1 MGYTT
6 LDFIFDNKSG
16 SAYDLYLMQIG
27 SSDDE
32 VDLGLN
38 YDIISDSTSISG
50 NYLFGMTNNKPLTFP
65 ISFMSAKP
73 IDNYTLSA
81 IARWLFSHK
90 KYKKLQIL
98 EDGMENMYYLC
109 KLNNPKKIKIGNQ
122 TYGYKC
128 DVVCDCQYAH
138 MNPTKIVRTKT
149 TNPMT
154 IMINNTCDSNEIKYP
169 KIKLYPNKANG
180 TISILNQANGIESK
194 ITNLIQGEVIT
205 LDSKYKIIE
214 SDRLNNN
221 FDRFNGLF
229 TELNPSVNNLTITG
243 DISKIEIE
251 YELLRSI
258 GG

>member
-6 LDFIFDNKSG
+6 VDFIFDGKCG
-16 SAYDLYLMQIG
+16 STYGLYLMELG

-32 VDLGLN
+32 VDLGSS

-50 NYLFGMTNNKPLTFP
+50 NYLFGMTNNEPLTFP
-65 ISFMSAKP
+65 ITFMSVEP
-73 IDNYTLSA
+73 IDRLASSVN
-81 IARWLFSHK
+81 ARWLFNHK

-98 EDGMENMYYLC
+98 EDGMERLYYNC
-109 KLNNPKKIKIGNQ
+109 ILNNPKIRKIGNEIH
-122 TYGYKC
+122 GYTC

-138 MNPTKIVRTKT
+138 MNPTKIVRPKT
-149 TNPMT
+149 TNPLNVV
-154 IMINNTCDSNEIKYP
+154 INNTCDSNEIKYP

-180 TISILNQANGIESK
+180 TISISNKANGIESK

-229 TELNPSVNNLTITG
+229 TELNPNVNNLVITG